1 MDNFQEIL
9 SQIRLFCYLILDR
22 SELDSSVGSVECHS
36 TRAKAQENES
46 HTGCAIQCTNHGQ
59 LVYVQYP
66 QFTQL

>member
-22 SELDSSVGSVECHS
+22 SELDSSVGSVECNS

-46 HTGCAIQCTNHGQ
+46 HTGCAIQCTNHG
-59 LVYVQYP
+59 
-66 QFTQL
+66 